1 MIAVARCVAA
11 ALIEGQFAAR
21 RELREACPG
30 NCAGN
35 RPALA
40 GASSFHVAKRPTS
53 RSGHRGVLLR
63 FPAQC
68 QVDSQ
73 NHFQTAS

>member
-11 ALIEGQFAAR
+11 ALIEGQLAAR
-21 RELREACPG
+21 SVLREACPG

-40 GASSFHVAKRPTS
+40 GASSYHVAKRPTS
-53 RSGHRGVLLR
+53 RSGHRGGRLR